1 MAVRCKVKTNLW
13 PTGATLPV
21 TESRSAQAY
30 TKSVGWDHVSFGLCT
45 NKKCRDAKR
54 FIDYG
59 LISLGPKGI
68 INTNKYMSLWSLEF
82 KISQGSIKPIGE

>member
-1 MAVRCKVKTNLW
+1 MAVRCQVKTNLW
-13 PTGATLPV
+13 PTITNNITGTW
-21 TESRSAQAY
+21 RAQAY
-30 TKSVGWDHVSFGLCT
+30 TKSVGWGHVSSGLCT

-59 LISLGPKGI
+59 LISMGPKGI

-82 KISQGSIKPIGE
+82 KISQGSIKPIEQ